1 MTNPIRML
9 LLLFFISLMPFVI
22 EARAEENPSTDHVLG
37 EIEDIKTR
45 LTNVEKQQQEIAD
58 KDNEILAKLDQLRV
72 WVHRK

>member
-1 MTNPIRML
+1 ML

-22 EARAEENPSTDHVLG
+22 EAHAEENPSNDHVLG